1 MDAPPEATPP
11 PRDGSS
17 SRQRRGKVGAGARRR
32 GWDASATLTTGCGA
46 DTGLPWLAQAS
57 FGTQAR
63 ALFRK
68 NGIQQKR
75 AWKSSCFLVATPIF
89 FCVLLFVL
97 QKVINSALDTP
108 DNKCGCLCTECCSS
122 ASGVEV
128 CRPAGADSRCTPA
141 ETCKTYDTTRCGLQ
155 YSDSQ
160 QANWCA
166 IPSPSSWPALMQAA
180 APGYLARPWAPAAA
194 VLYTGDSEAGA
205 AEMAS
210 RLVTAATPT
219 AAQQR
224 ELEDLIAEGAA
235 SVSSRP
241 GSLAAL
247 RSQRGMTI
255 CLDFRGPGRAGQ
267 AS

>member
-1 MDAPPEATPP
+1 M
-11 PRDGSS
+11 
-17 SRQRRGKVGAGARRR
+17 
-32 GWDASATLTTGCGA
+32 
-46 DTGLPWLAQAS
+46 LAQAS

-97 QKVINSALDTP
+97 QKVINNALDTP

-128 CRPAGADSRCTPA
+128 CRAAGADTRCAPD
-141 ETCKTYDTTRCGLQ
+141 ETCKTYDTTRCGLE
-155 YSDSQ
+155 YSDSM

-166 IPSPSSWPALMQAA
+166 IPSPSSWPALMQSA
-180 APGYLARPWAPAAA
+180 APAYLARPWAPAAA
-194 VLYTGDSEAGA
+194 VLYTGDTEAGA

-210 RLVTAATPT
+210 RLVTATQPS
-219 AAQQR
+219 AAAQR
-224 ELEDLIAEGAA
+224 ELEDMISEGAA
-235 SVSSRP
+235 SVR
-241 GSLAAL
+241 AW
-247 RSQRGMTI
+247 
-255 CLDFRGPGRAGQ
+255 GPGARESGAGSPARAQGEGVS
-267 AS
+267 ALSLSTDRHHPSITTVGRLVHI